1 LLRNKEEETQVESAT
16 YDAAVFSCNQMLT
29 IDDMCG
35 NIILE
40 KYMSNA
46 LIQFRVENKLKK
58 DATKVYENLGLDLS
72 SAIKIF
78 LKKSIKLQRLPF
90 SINPED
96 DLLDEQIRMNKELA
110 IKELDSMKLNISS
123 DVDIKDDIY
132 NAIVGKYE
140 SIN

>member
-1 LLRNKEEETQVESAT
+1 MLRNKEEETQVESTT
-16 YDAAVFSCNQMLT
+16 YDAAVFGCNQMLT

>member
-1 LLRNKEEETQVESAT
+1 
-16 YDAAVFSCNQMLT
+16 
-29 IDDMCG
+29 
-35 NIILE
+35 
-40 KYMSNA
+40 MSNA

-90 SINPED
+90 SINPEE

-110 IKELDSMKLNISS
+110 IKELDSMKLNISR